1 MDLIS
6 TMGASLL
13 SPMVLSFALGI
24 LATLVKS
31 DLKYP
36 EGMYMGLTIYLLFSI
51 GLKGGV
57 KLSAVS
63 PSEIMMPTIAALA
76 MCIIIPLLS
85 YFLLKSIGK
94 MKTVDAAAIAA
105 HFGSV
110 SAVTF
115 SEGTAFLDLI
125 KVPYEGYM
133 PAIVAIMEMPAILIA
148 IFLAKRS
155 MSDTEGSMGKVVH
168 ELFTNKGSLLLI
180 GGILIGFATGKKGF
194 EQVSPLFEGLF
205 RGMLCLFLLEV
216 GLVTGRRLF
225 ELKKAGAFL
234 FIYAL
239 FMPFVHAAA
248 GIYAAHWAGLSMGG
262 ATLFGILCSSAS
274 YIAAPAA
281 VRLAIPEANPTY
293 YLTAS
298 LAIAFPVNV
307 TIGIP
312 LYLNMA
318 QYIYSI

>member
-1 MDLIS
+1 
-6 TMGASLL
+6 
-13 SPMVLSFALGI
+13 MVLSFALGI

-36 EGMYMGLTIYLLFSI
+36 EGMYMGLTLYLLFSI

-63 PSEIMMPTIAALA
+63 PSEIMMPTIVALA
-76 MCIIIPLLS
+76 MCIIIPLIS

-155 MSDTEGSMGKVVH
+155 MSNTEGSMGKVVH

-281 VRLAIPEANPTY
+281 VRLALPEANPSY

>member
-1 MDLIS
+1 
-6 TMGASLL
+6 MGASLL

-63 PSEIMMPTIAALA
+63 PSEIMMPTIVALA
-76 MCIIIPLLS
+76 MCIIIPLIS

-155 MSDTEGSMGKVVH
+155 MSNTEGSMGKVVH

-281 VRLAIPEANPTY
+281 VRLALPEANPSY

>member
-63 PSEIMMPTIAALA
+63 PSEIMMPTIVALA
-76 MCIIIPLLS
+76 MCIIIPLIS

-155 MSDTEGSMGKVVH
+155 MSNTEGSMGKVVH

-281 VRLAIPEANPTY
+281 VRLALPEANPSY

>member
-63 PSEIMMPTIAALA
+63 PSEIMMPTLAALA

-85 YFLLKSIGK
+85 YFLLKNIGK

-148 IFLAKRS
+148 IFLAKRAMPDS
-155 MSDTEGSMGKVVH
+155 EGSMGKVLH

-225 ELKKAGAFL
+225 ELKKAGVFL

-239 FMPFVHAAA
+239 FLPFVHAAA

-281 VRLAIPEANPTY
+281 VRLAIPEANPSY

-307 TIGIP
+307 TVGIP
-312 LYLNMA
+312 VYLSMA

>member
-1 MDLIS
+1 
-6 TMGASLL
+6 
-13 SPMVLSFALGI
+13 MVLSFALGI

-63 PSEIMMPTIAALA
+63 PSEIMMPTIVALA
-76 MCIIIPLLS
+76 MCIIIPLIS

-155 MSDTEGSMGKVVH
+155 MSNTEGSMGKVVH

-281 VRLAIPEANPTY
+281 VRLALPEANPSY

>member
-1 MDLIS
+1 
-6 TMGASLL
+6 MGASLL

-63 PSEIMMPTIAALA
+63 PSEIMMPTLAALA

-85 YFLLKSIGK
+85 YFLLKNIGK

-148 IFLAKRS
+148 IFLAKRAMPDS
-155 MSDTEGSMGKVVH
+155 EGSMGKVLH

-225 ELKKAGAFL
+225 ELKKAGVFL

-239 FMPFVHAAA
+239 FLPFVHAAA

-281 VRLAIPEANPTY
+281 VRLAIPEANPSY

-307 TIGIP
+307 TVGIP
-312 LYLNMA
+312 VYLSMA

>member
-1 MDLIS
+1 
-6 TMGASLL
+6 
-13 SPMVLSFALGI
+13 
-24 LATLVKS
+24 
-31 DLKYP
+31 
-36 EGMYMGLTIYLLFSI
+36 
-51 GLKGGV
+51 
-57 KLSAVS
+57 
-63 PSEIMMPTIAALA
+63 
-76 MCIIIPLLS
+76 
-85 YFLLKSIGK
+85 
-94 MKTVDAAAIAA
+94 
-105 HFGSV
+105 
-110 SAVTF
+110 
-115 SEGTAFLDLI
+115 
-125 KVPYEGYM
+125 M

-155 MSDTEGSMGKVVH
+155 MSNTEGSMGKVVH

-281 VRLAIPEANPTY
+281 VRLALPEANPSY

>member
-1 MDLIS
+1 MDLFS

-13 SPMVLSFALGI
+13 SPMVLAFALGI
-24 LATLVKS
+24 AATLVKS

-36 EGMYMGLTIYLLFSI
+36 EGMYMGLTIYLLFAI

-57 KLSAVS
+57 KLSMVS
-63 PSEIMMPTIAALA
+63 PSEIMKPTLAAL
-76 MCIIIPLLS
+76 MLCILIPLFS
-85 YFLLKSIGK
+85 YFLLRKAGRMNSF
-94 MKTVDAAAIAA
+94 DAAAIAA

-115 SEGTAFLDLI
+115 SEGTAFLDILKI
-125 KVPYEGYM
+125 PYEGYM

-148 IFLAKRS
+148 IFLAKRAMQQS
-155 MSDTEGSMGKVVH
+155 NHSMGKVIH

-180 GGILIGFATGKKGF
+180 GGICIGFATGKKGF
-194 EQVSPLFEGLF
+194 EQVSPLFDGLF
-205 RGMLCLFLLEV
+205 RGMLCLFLLDV

-234 FIYAL
+234 FVYAL
-239 FMPFVHAAA
+239 FMPFVHAAL
-248 GIYAAHWAGLSMGG
+248 GILAAHWAGLSMGG

-281 VRLAIPEANPTY
+281 VRLAIPEANPSY

-312 LYLNMA
+312 VYLSFA
-318 QYIYSI
+318 QYIYAI

>member
-1 MDLIS
+1 
-6 TMGASLL
+6 MGASLL

>member
-63 PSEIMMPTIAALA
+63 PSEIMMPTLAALA

-85 YFLLKSIGK
+85 YFLLKNIGK

-148 IFLAKRS
+148 IFLAKRAMPDS
-155 MSDTEGSMGKVVH
+155 EGSMGKVLH

-225 ELKKAGAFL
+225 ELKKAGVFL

-239 FMPFVHAAA
+239 FLPFVHAAA

-281 VRLAIPEANPTY
+281 VRLAIPEANPSY

-312 LYLNMA
+312 VYLSMA

>member
-63 PSEIMMPTIAALA
+63 PSEIMMPTLAALA

-85 YFLLKSIGK
+85 YFLLKNIGK

-148 IFLAKRS
+148 IFLAKRA
-155 MSDTEGSMGKVVH
+155 MSESEGSMGKVLH

-180 GGILIGFATGKKGF
+180 GGIIIGFATGKKGF

-225 ELKKAGAFL
+225 ELKKAGVFL

-281 VRLAIPEANPTY
+281 VRLAIPEANPSY

-312 LYLNMA
+312 VYLSMA